1 MAARSACILVA
12 GGDRAAP
19 AVGVEPEEGDGCGAA
34 GASGGGR
41 TMAWANPKVIPA
53 HLEFR
58 ELEAELIRNHGNV
71 TAAAKTL
78 GVPSADL
85 RRLVWSTKLADTVYE
100 AVEETLDEAVGVLR
114 DALRG
119 ADLTHKLQAAKTMLT
134 QTTAG
139 RRRGFGSGSAIADEP
154 DEAQPVTIKW
164 LEH

>member
-1 MAARSACILVA
+1 
-12 GGDRAAP
+12 
-19 AVGVEPEEGDGCGAA
+19 
-34 GASGGGR
+34 
-41 TMAWANPKVIPA
+41 MAWANPKVIPA
-53 HLEFR
+53 SCADLVFH
-58 ELEAELIRNHGNV
+58 ELEAELIKHHGNV
-71 TAAAKTL
+71 TAAAKKL

-100 AVEETLDEAVGVLR
+100 AVEETLDEAQGVLR

-119 ADLTHKLQAAKTMLT
+119 ADLMHKLQAAKVMLT

-139 RRRGFGSGSAIADEP
+139 RRRGWGSGSAVLDEP